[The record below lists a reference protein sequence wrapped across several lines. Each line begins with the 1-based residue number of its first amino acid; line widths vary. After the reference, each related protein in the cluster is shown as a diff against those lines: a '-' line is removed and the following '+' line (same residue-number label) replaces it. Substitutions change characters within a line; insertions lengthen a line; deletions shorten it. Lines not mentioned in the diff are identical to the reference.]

1 MLTLPTRLLHGP
13 GPSPVA
19 PSVLEALALPCI
31 GHMDPQFMRVMNE
44 VRSMLQQVFQTENA
58 MTLACS
64 GTGSAGAE
72 MLMDNLVEPGDSC
85 LVGVN
90 GVFGGRLAEKA
101 RRAGATVQTM
111 ETDWGKAFD
120 QDATEALERRA
131 RGSSELAP

>member
-64 GTGSAGAE
+64 GTA
-72 MLMDNLVEPGDSC
+72 P
-85 LVGVN
+85 
-90 GVFGGRLAEKA
+90 R
-101 RRAGATVQTM
+101 
-111 ETDWGKAFD
+111 
-120 QDATEALERRA
+120 
-131 RGSSELAP
+131 SSPA